1 MGTAAWTHISLQAAL
16 VHHLLIDLFN
26 FLFTFQSESHQDTCL
41 DLEIAPR
48 HNVSIRREAEA
59 SLAASFQSLHGQH
72 MRGTLPEAFRALSPY
87 CCLQILMLE

>member
-1 MGTAAWTHISLQAAL
+1 MGTAAWAHTSLQATL

-26 FLFTFQSESHQDTCL
+26 FLFIFQSESLQDTCL
-41 DLEIAPR
+41 DLEITPG
-48 HNVSIRREAEA
+48 HDVSIGREAEA

-72 MRGTLPEAFRALSPY
+72 TKDTLPEAFCALSPY